1 METSQSQ
8 WTWSQGEV
16 TDTWS
21 EQREGPDR
29 TRLGGTKQRQISKHA
44 KATLPNKN
52 KQNQPTLKR
61 KEHGM
66 QRNDK
71 TLTLKEN
78 IIQSTKQNSSAALCT
93 MNQVNENMHSE
104 KYELND
110 EMREHQE
117 GYRIKEG

>member
-1 METSQSQ
+1 
-8 WTWSQGEV
+8 
-16 TDTWS
+16 
-21 EQREGPDR
+21 
-29 TRLGGTKQRQISKHA
+29 
-44 KATLPNKN
+44 
-52 KQNQPTLKR
+52 
-61 KEHGM
+61 M

>member
-1 METSQSQ
+1 MWKQVRVNGHGVKEKSRTLGQNKEKVRIE
-8 WTWSQGEV
+8 QG
-16 TDTWS
+16 
-21 EQREGPDR
+21 RG
-29 TRLGGTKQRQISKHA
+29 GGTKQRQISKHA

-61 KEHGM
+61 KEHGT

-104 KYELND
+104 K
-110 EMREHQE
+110 
-117 GYRIKEG
+117 